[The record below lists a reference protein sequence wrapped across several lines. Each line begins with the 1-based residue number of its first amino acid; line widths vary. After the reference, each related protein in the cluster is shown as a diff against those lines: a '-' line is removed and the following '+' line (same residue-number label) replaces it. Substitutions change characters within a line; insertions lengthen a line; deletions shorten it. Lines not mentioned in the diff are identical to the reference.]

1 MFIIKRI
8 SKSSIATMLIIAFM
22 FLLLVLRLV
31 SVSKSTTAY
40 CEAVGK
46 YSTVVEG
53 EFSVE
58 DFLKQFDI
66 EIDKATEQAVKIMI
80 PSEFNQVYENYNA
93 LQQSQGLDLSD
104 YKGKE
109 AIRYTYN
116 VTNSTSNDDVRCNVI
131 VCENKVIAGDLCTT
145 ALEGAMT
152 SLVDNT
158 LKQG

>member
-1 MFIIKRI
+1 MYIIKRI
-8 SKSSIATMLIIAFM
+8 SKSSVAAMLVIVFM
-22 FLLLVLRLV
+22 LLLLVLRLT

-46 YSTVVEG
+46 YSTVIEG
-53 EFSVE
+53 EFLVE
-58 DFLKQFDI
+58 DFLNQFDI
-66 EIDKATEQAVKIMI
+66 EIDKATEQAVKIII

-93 LQQSQGLDLSD
+93 LQQSQGLDLTD

-109 AIRYTYN
+109 AIRYTYY
-116 VTNSTSNDDVRCNVI
+116 VTNSTSNDIKCNVI

-145 ALEGAMT
+145 ALDGTMT
-152 SLVDNT
+152 SLVDNK

>member
-1 MFIIKRI
+1 MYIIKRI
-8 SKSSIATMLIIAFM
+8 SKSSIATMLVIVFM
-22 FLLLVLRLV
+22 LLLLVLRLM

-40 CEAVGK
+40 CEAVGE
-46 YSTVVEG
+46 YSTAVEG

-58 DFLKQFDI
+58 DFLKQFDV
-66 EIDKATEQAVKIMI
+66 EIDKTTEQAVKIMI

-93 LQQSQGLDLSD
+93 LQQGQGLDLND

-116 VTNSTSNDDVRCNVI
+116 VKNSTSDDVRCNVI

-145 ALEGAMT
+145 ALGGAMT
-152 SLVDNT
+152 SLVDNR